1 MGVKTFSLYLRFGFA
16 ANPDSKADLY
26 SSRAALISSEL
37 NVEKFKK
44 KPNALRQSESFRIL
58 FDFEQFIIGIQK
70 IRGIIRFYHVTYGT
84 DPFRHKKKHS
94 ILLMSDRH

>member
-1 MGVKTFSLYLRFGFA
+1 MGVKTFSLYLGFGFA

-58 FDFEQFIIGIQK
+58 FDFEQFIIM
-70 IRGIIRFYHVTYGT
+70 IRGIISFHHAAY
-84 DPFRHKKKHS
+84 
-94 ILLMSDRH
+94 

>member
-1 MGVKTFSLYLRFGFA
+1 MGVKTFSLYLGFGFA

-58 FDFEQFIIGIQK
+58 FDFEQFIIADNLSVFKRSEG
-70 IRGIIRFYHVTYGT
+70 
-84 DPFRHKKKHS
+84 
-94 ILLMSDRH
+94 

>member
-1 MGVKTFSLYLRFGFA
+1 MGVKTFSLYLGFGLA

-26 SSRAALISSEL
+26 SSRAAFISSEL

-58 FDFEQFIIGIQK
+58 FDFEKFIIGIHVSV
-70 IRGIIRFYHVTYGT
+70 GIIRFYHVAFGT
-84 DPFRHKKKHS
+84 DPFRHKKRHS
-94 ILLMSDRH
+94 ILLMSDRR